1 MESFRSQWDEIACV
15 VKPLIFAHEHE
26 TKQLW
31 QSERTGPQRVSCS
44 PVRLR
49 ERIVNGVFRAQ

>member
-1 MESFRSQWDEIACV
+1 MGRNRLREETAH
-15 VKPLIFAHEHE
+15 FAHEHE

-31 QSERTGPQRVSCS
+31 QSERTGPQRVSCG

-49 ERIVNGVFRAQ
+49 EPIVNGVFRAR